1 MNDDEREPDSFAP
14 RLRPP
19 GPLHRGSD
27 AFQLDTPE
35 SDVESNRAGW
45 PGLDQLD
52 VLSRRRQI
60 DRLSR
65 GSAMSLPDPSRTIG
79 RPISSRQEGRADAN
93 FADLFMP
100 RAAQAVLW
108 LL

>member
-65 GSAMSLPDPSRTIG
+65 GRQCLFLTHLGRQLCVATIETMLDSCER
-79 RPISSRQEGRADAN
+79 RPVSQSSE
-93 FADLFMP
+93 
-100 RAAQAVLW
+100 
-108 LL
+108 